1 MKITSFNPMIIT
13 NRAEEVLKAFEQWGF
28 NKKHAPTLTMASG
41 TEFTDY
47 RLQSEE
53 GFYMDVAAIDMPLP
67 MEVPAIRINVDDFDE
82 AYRMLTEVGYKPTHE
97 GAFMEN
103 EHSKSV
109 ALVGPI
115 GFTIYLVQHKK

>member
-1 MKITSFNPMIIT
+1 MTKTEQAGIILSRT
-13 NRAEEVLKAFEQWGF
+13 CGEAICFSVFE
-28 NKKHAPTLTMASG
+28 
-41 TEFTDY
+41 
-47 RLQSEE
+47 
-53 GFYMDVAAIDMPLP
+53 LP

-82 AYRMLTEVGYKPTHE
+82 AYRMLTEGGYKPTHE

>member
-13 NRAEEVLKAFEQWGF
+13 NRAEEVLKVFEQWGF
-28 NKKHAPTLTMASG
+28 YKKHAPTLTMASG

>member
-13 NRAEEVLKAFEQWGF
+13 NRAEEVLKVFEQWGF

-53 GFYMDVAAIDMPLP
+53 GFYMDVASIDMPLP

>member
-1 MKITSFNPMIIT
+1 MIIT
-13 NRAEEVLKAFEQWGF
+13 NRAEEVLKVFEQWGF
-28 NKKHAPTLTMASG
+28 YKKHAPTLTMASG

>member
-13 NRAEEVLKAFEQWGF
+13 NRAEEVLKVFEQWGF